1 MCMCVCLF
9 MCAWCPKKCLMQSF
23 PALYIEAESL
33 AESGASSSSQHASGT
48 PPGAPAFLLE
58 LQLSYHSRP
67 ACVWVLGGSE
77 VPSSYSHRKWLHP
90 QAIPIAR
97 CTVSRD
103 QALPR
108 LLSTFPPLGLSTV
121 VGGTKRM

>member
-1 MCMCVCLF
+1 
-9 MCAWCPKKCLMQSF
+9 MQSF

-67 ACVWVLGGSE
+67 ACVWVLGGLRSR
-77 VPSSYSHRKWLHP
+77 PRTHTGSGFTRKP
-90 QAIPIAR
+90 
-97 CTVSRD
+97 
-103 QALPR
+103 
-108 LLSTFPPLGLSTV
+108 FP
-121 VGGTKRM
+121 